1 MNFNRSVMSS
11 VSIIPNWYL
20 HLCHSVMI
28 IDHLKFL
35 DSKITDKEK
44 SHSDISDN
52 QCCYFINQ
60 PEGVVIVSCARLHG
74 NVRARGLLLDIR
86 SIGLSPFLLS
96 SL

>member
-1 MNFNRSVMSS
+1 MSS

-20 HLCHSVMI
+20 YLCHSVMI

-35 DSKITDKEK
+35 NSKNIDQEK

-52 QCCYFINQ
+52 QRCYFINQ

-74 NVRARGLLLDIR
+74 NVRAGGLLFDIW

-96 SL
+96 GL